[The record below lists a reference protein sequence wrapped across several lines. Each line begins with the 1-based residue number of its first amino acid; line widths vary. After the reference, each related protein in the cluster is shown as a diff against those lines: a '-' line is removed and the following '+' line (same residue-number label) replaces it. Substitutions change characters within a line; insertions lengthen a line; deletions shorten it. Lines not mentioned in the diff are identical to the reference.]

1 MNREQLLLDHIAKTQ
16 SEQWEGGY
24 SGYLA
29 KN

>member
-1 MNREQLLLDHIAKTQ
+1 LLLKYISGTQ
-16 SEQWEGGY
+16 TEQWEGGY

>member
-1 MNREQLLLDHIAKTQ
+1 LLLEYISGTQ
-16 SEQWEGGY
+16 TEQWEGGY

>member
-1 MNREQLLLDHIAKTQ
+1 LLLAHILRTQ
-16 SEQWEGGY
+16 TMQWEGGY